1 MLNPGL
7 YEQIINR
14 KIRQELAG
22 QTAFAAD
29 IGPIDQA
36 EASKVLAKYVGQI
49 VEHGLADIAEDNDN
63 LDQQIAL
70 ANLIISLVQK
80 KTGQN
85 YYAENHID
93 QSGEQLLALIP
104 KKDSPYAAKGNIDLS
119 RPETSISR
127 STILTN
133 AEHEPNFHQELA
145 KEIQTCNR
153 VDLLASFI
161 RWSGL
166 RLILEELR
174 EFTQNGGQL
183 RVITTTYMGVTDY
196 RTVTALND
204 LQNTEIRISYNT
216 QATRLHAKSYIFH
229 RNSGFSVAY
238 VGSSNL
244 SKAAMSDGLEWNVKV
259 TAQDLP
265 SVMKKIVGTFESY
278 WNSPDFE
285 IFTKEQLPKLKIAL
299 KNDQPIT
306 ADNVSFFFDIK
317 PYEFQKTILEKLAAE
332 REVHHHYRNL
342 VVAATGTGKTVNA
355 AFDYKRFREQNP
367 GKINRLLFVA
377 HREEILKQ
385 SMACFRGV
393 LRDPNFGEL
402 FVGGAEPDAINHL
415 FMSIQTFN
423 ARDWTEHTS
432 SDFYDFI
439 VVDEFHHAAAPSYQ
453 ILLTYYNPNIL
464 LGLTATPERMDG
476 KDVTDYFDN
485 RIAAEIRLPEAIDRR
500 LLCPFQYFGVSDTV
514 DLSTLKWS
522 RGGYDRTEL
531 SNVYTMDRFT
541 AKKRANMIITSIKK
555 YVTDL
560 NEVIGLGFCASVVH
574 AEFMAEH
581 FNYHD
586 IPSLALT
593 GESTKEERSTAKDL
607 LTSKHIKF
615 IFVVDLYNE
624 GIDIPEVN
632 TILFLRP
639 TESLTIFLQ
648 QLGRGLRIAPGKE
661 GLTVLD
667 FIGQSH
673 QKYNFDEKF
682 SALLSNT
689 RRGVEREIRD
699 GFISLPRGSYIKLE
713 RVAKKHILENIKA
726 GYDTRTGLLRKIQ
739 FFKEDS
745 GLDLTLA
752 NFFNHYHINPKRLYH
767 RDNFT
772 RLAYETEDGKDFE
785 EPLEKEITNGFF
797 RVSDIDSRDWL
808 TFIKSL
814 FTNLETLEFD
824 KLTVVEQRMV
834 GMLEYTFWP
843 NGFEQYG
850 HNSRFESLMYLKESP
865 LFPELKELIDYT
877 FDKIDFVDKPLNIS
891 PDSPLSLHCQYTM
904 KQLQMGLGYEKP
916 QTQQA
921 GVKYFADKKTDVF
934 FITLN
939 KSDKDYSP
947 DTMYDDYSINENL
960 FHWQS
965 QNSTSPD
972 SKVGQRYIN
981 HKQAGNRIL
990 LFVREYKLEY
1000 GMASPYTCLGFADY
1014 VSHEGSR
1021 PMSITLRMRESIPAK
1036 FLPKSNKLATG

>member
-14 KIRQELAG
+14 RINQELAR
-22 QTAFAAD
+22 QTDLAAD

-36 EASKVLAKYVGQI
+36 EASKILAKYVGQI
-49 VEHGLADIAEDNDN
+49 IEHGLTDIAEDSDN
-63 LDQQIAL
+63 LDQLIAL

-80 KTGQN
+80 ETGQTF
-85 YYAENHID
+85 YADSQID
-93 QSGEQLLALIP
+93 EAGKQLLALIP
-104 KKDSPYAAKGNIDLS
+104 KKDSTYAVKGKIDIP

-127 STILTN
+127 STILTS
-133 AEHEPNFHQELA
+133 AEHEPNLFQELA
-145 KEIQTCNR
+145 KEIKTSDR
-153 VDLLASFI
+153 IDLLVSFI
-161 RWSGL
+161 KWSGL
-166 RLILEELR
+166 RLIIEELR
-174 EFTQNGGQL
+174 EYTQNGGQL
-183 RVITTTYMGVTDY
+183 RVITTTYMGATDY
-196 RTVTALND
+196 RTVTALNE
-204 LQNTEIRISYNT
+204 LPNTEIRISYNT

-265 SVMKKIVGTFESY
+265 SVMKKIEGTFESY
-278 WNSPDFE
+278 WNSPEFE
-285 IFTKEQLPKLKIAL
+285 PFSKEQLPKLKEAL
-299 KNDQPIT
+299 KIEQSTTD
-306 ADNVSFFFDIK
+306 DNSSYFFDIK
-317 PYEFQKTILEKLAAE
+317 PYEFQKAILEKLAAE
-332 REVHHHYRNL
+332 REVHNHYRNL
-342 VVAATGTGKTVNA
+342 VVAATGTGKTVIA
-355 AFDYKRFREQNP
+355 AFDYKCFREQNP
-367 GKINRLLFVA
+367 EKINRLLFVA

-402 FVGGAEPDAINHL
+402 FVGGAKPDEIDHL

-423 ARDWTEHTS
+423 ARDWTEQTS

-453 ILLTYYNPNIL
+453 KLLTHYTPTIL

-500 LLCPFQYFGVSDTV
+500 LLCPFQYFGVSDTIN
-514 DLSTLKWS
+514 LSSLKWT

-531 SNVYTMDRFT
+531 SNVYTLDRFT
-541 AKKRANMIITSIKK
+541 AKKRANLIISSIYK
-555 YVTDL
+555 YVTEL
-560 NEVIGLGFCASVVH
+560 NDVIGLGFCVSVEH
-574 AEFMAEH
+574 AKFMAEH
-581 FNYHD
+581 FND
-586 IPSLALT
+586 SNIPSLALT
-593 GESTKEERSTAKDL
+593 GESSREERNTAQGL
-607 LTSKHIKF
+607 LTSKQIKF

-639 TESLTIFLQ
+639 TESLTVFLQ
-648 QLGRGLRIAPGKE
+648 QLGRGLRIAPDKE

-667 FIGQSH
+667 FIGQSN
-673 QKYNFDEKF
+673 QKYNFEEKF
-682 SALLSNT
+682 AALLSNT

-699 GFISLPRGSYIKLE
+699 GFISLPRGSYVKLE
-713 RVAKKHILENIKA
+713 KVAQEHILNNIRVS
-726 GYDTRTGLLRKIQ
+726 YDTRAGLIRKIQ

-745 GLDLTLA
+745 GLDLTLS
-752 NFFNHYHINPKRLYH
+752 NFLTHYHLKPKRLYQ
-767 RDNFT
+767 RDSLT
-772 RLAYETEDGKDFE
+772 RLAYEAGYGEDFQ
-785 EPLEKEITNGFF
+785 EPLEKEITNGFC

-814 FTNLETLEFD
+814 FTNVETLEFD
-824 KLTVVEQRMV
+824 KLTVAEQRMI

-850 HNSRFESLMYLKESP
+850 HSSRFDALIYLKESP
-865 LFPELKELIDYT
+865 LFPELIDLIDYT

-891 PDSPLSLHCQYTM
+891 PDSPLSLHCRYTM
-904 KQLQMGLGYEKP
+904 KQLQMGLGYKKP

-965 QNSTSPD
+965 QNSTSPE

-981 HKQAGNRIL
+981 HKRTGNRIL
-990 LFVREYKLEY
+990 LFVREYKSEY

-1014 VSHEGSR
+1014 VTHEGSR
-1021 PMSITLRMRESIPAK
+1021 PMSIVLKMHDPIPAK
-1036 FLPKSNKLATG
+1036 FLAKSNKLAVS